1 MSEASLLESYRQ
13 AMEAKAVYVAALPAW
28 VRAWMAW
35 MGVVLPSAFLLAPFR
50 AEARWIVAALI
61 ASQGATVAIGMA
73 FGWSRLWGLAHV
85 LFWTPVVVLLWRRWP
100 SLAWTPRLR
109 GRRWRLTGVLR
120 VWLALVLGTM
130 TVSLVFDHADVL
142 RFVSGVR

>member
-1 MSEASLLESYRQ
+1 MSEPTFLESYRQ
-13 AMEAKAVYVAALPAW
+13 AMEAKAAYVALLPGW
-28 VRAWMAW
+28 VRGWMAW

-50 AEARWIVAALI
+50 AEARWIVAALLG
-61 ASQGATVAIGMA
+61 SQATTIAIGMA

-100 SLAWTPRLR
+100 SLEWTPLLR
-109 GRRWRLTGVLR
+109 GRRWRLTGALR

-142 RFVSGVR
+142 RFVLGDR